1 MAAICSPPRSTSFS
15 GASKMEPDLFATST
29 WERLPEAATVFLG
42 THLSLRDLQQCWQT
56 SRRWQRSF
64 WSPYMESELW
74 KRDLGKL
81 RGMTWR
87 VMLLEGLDPKV
98 SQDFCT
104 SLKAPCP
111 YDGVIR
117 RDLARTLPKEELFR
131 EKDGKGQQSLFRIL
145 RALAVHLWDIGYVQS
160 LNFVVATLIMV
171 LSEESEEVIFRC
183 AQALLFRHSLADFY
197 RPRFPKLGVTVWQ
210 FDRIVEAFLP
220 DVHAVLE
227 VNGVT
232 AEYYAMQWFLT
243 LFASDLPQRTVHRI
257 WDRFLV
263 AGWQV
268 VVQVGLAL
276 LKQVADVL
284 QSLDACETLTFL
296 KKFVRMRRFEPEVLL
311 ADALQFEVSHQMLS
325 ALEAAY
331 SWEKEDAEP
340 KLVLW
345 REGKLC
351 WEVKR
356 IQTDQKQIEEASRL
370 PTQAAQ
376 ANLLPFLLHNLDT
389 GETTI
394 LEEEWN
400 TYLVERN
407 AGPAA
412 AELGH
417 GPDAKCKLEATSA
430 QAMHH
435 SKAAGLSG
443 SHWLEGRQREA
454 LRALGKV

>member
-1 MAAICSPPRSTSFS
+1 
-15 GASKMEPDLFATST
+15 
-29 WERLPEAATVFLG
+29 
-42 THLSLRDLQQCWQT
+42 
-56 SRRWQRSF
+56 
-64 WSPYMESELW
+64 
-74 KRDLGKL
+74 
-81 RGMTWR
+81 
-87 VMLLEGLDPKV
+87 
-98 SQDFCT
+98 
-104 SLKAPCP
+104 
-111 YDGVIR
+111 
-117 RDLARTLPKEELFR
+117 
-131 EKDGKGQQSLFRIL
+131 
-145 RALAVHLWDIGYVQS
+145 
-160 LNFVVATLIMV
+160 
-171 LSEESEEVIFRC
+171 
-183 AQALLFRHSLADFY
+183 
-197 RPRFPKLGVTVWQ
+197 
-210 FDRIVEAFLP
+210 
-220 DVHAVLE
+220 
-227 VNGVT
+227 
-232 AEYYAMQWFLT
+232 
-243 LFASDLPQRTVHRI
+243 
-257 WDRFLV
+257 
-263 AGWQV
+263 
-268 VVQVGLAL
+268 
-276 LKQVADVL
+276 
-284 QSLDACETLTFL
+284 
-296 KKFVRMRRFEPEVLL
+296 MRRFEPEVLL

-376 ANLLPFLLHNLDT
+376 VSRGWMADNLWVGVSLPCQANLLPFLLHNLDT

-443 SHWLEGRQREA
+443 THWLEGRQREA